1 MPNTNAPRGFKPRK
15 DAIGS
20 AWASTLNT
28 YPLASGTPATIY
40 TGDVV
45 KVLTTG
51 FVTKA
56 GPGDQMRG
64 VAAGFKWTD
73 ATGTRVSSPF
83 WPGGTVTKGARDAE
97 VMMIDDPNT
106 VFEAQFTNSATVP
119 AANVQGKTF
128 NLFDAGGT
136 NLTGLSGQGIDL
148 ASQSTSPQQFR
159 CIGFATHPDN
169 DTTAS
174 GGAYS
179 YGLFVPALH
188 DFRVNAGI

>member
-20 AWASTLNT
+20 AWASTLNS
-28 YPLASGTPATIY
+28 YPLPSGYATPIY

-51 FVTKA
+51 YVNKA
-56 GPGDQMRG
+56 VAGDQFRG
-64 VAAGFKWTD
+64 VAAGFKWT
-73 ATGTRVSSPF
+73 GTDGRFFSSPF
-83 WPGGTVTKGARDAE
+83 WPGGTVTQNAKDAQ
-97 VMMIDDPNT
+97 VLVQDDHNT

-119 AANVQGKTF
+119 TASVQGKTF
-128 NLFDAGGT
+128 NLFDAGGV
-136 NLTGLSGQGIDL
+136 NATGLSGEGIDL
-148 ASQSTSPQQFR
+148 TTLGTSAQQFR
-159 CIGFATHPDN
+159 CIGFSTRPDN
-169 DTTAS
+169 DITAA

-188 DFRVNAGI
+188 DFRVNTGI